1 MQATAHAGD
10 RGPIRSLAEQAVR
23 EKKSHIGYLEA
34 LLAAELEERERNTIA
49 HRIKE
54 AHLPRVKTLEEFDYT
69 QSPNVSAAKMRE
81 LAEGG
86 YLERAEPSS
95 VHRGMRDG
103 ENPSSDRAV
112 CGGLPAEEASAVRH
126 GRGPGQ

>member
-1 MQATAHAGD
+1 MTNPMVQLQEATVKAQCKQLRMPVIAAQF
-10 RGPIRSLAEQAVR
+10 RSVAEQAVR

-34 LLAAELEERERNTIA
+34 LMAAELEERERNTIA

-86 YLERAEPSS
+86 YLERADPFCSS
-95 VHRGMRDG
+95 G
-103 ENPSSDRAV
+103 NA
-112 CGGLPAEEASAVRH
+112 
-126 GRGPGQ
+126 GREKLIS